1 MKPIRLL
8 SAFAIGLAAS
18 TISATANDWPHWL
31 GPNSNNVAAP
41 GPNFDPDLEKWK
53 IAWEREIGLGYS
65 AVTIDDGRGYSMGH
79 DGNANETIIC
89 FDANTGQVIWTHKYQ
104 GDLIPK
110 MHAGGPNASI
120 TVNGNSLYALSKD
133 GLVKQ
138 LNAKNGQ
145 EVWATRLTEVLDMEV
160 PRWGFASS
168 PYEYGDWILLSAGKT
183 TALDKKTGKAVWTT
197 HDANKPGYATPIVF
211 SMGAKDY
218 VAAFDSGGFSV
229 LQAKDGKELARLPV
243 KAKYD
248 LTAATPVVTDNGSS
262 IFLSIN
268 TGSKML
274 SFDGK
279 NLNSKWEA
287 RDLQNY
293 ASTNPVVNGAMFGID
308 GHVKTVKSKLYAV
321 DFETGDVHWTV
332 PEFGYASMIAVGNTL
347 LIMTEAGEL
356 VTAKASPD
364 KYQEISRRKLLEGIN
379 WTHPVYAND
388 RIYIRNE
395 DGRLLCLERS

>member
-1 MKPIRLL
+1 MKTRRLL
-8 SAFAIGLAAS
+8 SLVAIGLAIPAL
-18 TISATANDWPHWL
+18 SAIADDWPHWL
-31 GPNSNNVAAP
+31 GPNGNNRVMPASD
-41 GPNFDPDLEKWK
+41 FDPNLDNWK

-65 AVTIDDGRGYSMGH
+65 AITIVDGRGYSMGH
-79 DGNANETIIC
+79 DGNANETIVC
-89 FDANTGQVIWTHKYQ
+89 FDANTGKVIWTHTYQ

-120 TVNGNSLYALSKD
+120 TITGNNLYALSKD
-133 GLVKQ
+133 GL
-138 LNAKNGQ
+138 AKRLDAKTGK
-145 EVWATRLTEVLDMEV
+145 EIWATSLTEILDMEV

-183 TALDKKTGKAVWTT
+183 TALDKNTGKPVWTT
-197 HDANKPGYATPIVF
+197 SDANKPGYATPIVF
-211 SMGAKDY
+211 SSGAKDY

-243 KAKYD
+243 TAKYD
-248 LTAATPVVTDNGSS
+248 LTAATPVVANNGNS

-279 NLNSKWEA
+279 SLNAKWEA

-293 ASTNPVVNGAMFGID
+293 ASTNPVINGAMFGID

-332 PEFGYASMIAVGNTL
+332 PEFGYASMIAVGDTL

-356 VTAKASPD
+356 VTAKASAD

-379 WTHPVYAND
+379 WTHPVYANG
-388 RIYIRNE
+388 RIYVRNE